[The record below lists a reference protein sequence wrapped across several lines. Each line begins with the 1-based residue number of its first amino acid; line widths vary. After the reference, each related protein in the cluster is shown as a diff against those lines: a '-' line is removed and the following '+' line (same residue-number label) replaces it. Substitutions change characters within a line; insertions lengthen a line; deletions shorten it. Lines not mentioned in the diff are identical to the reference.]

1 MDIRDREG
9 RARGLEIHELRHTAA
24 SLMIDQG
31 ADPKL
36 IQSQLGHSSISI
48 TYDVYGHLFP
58 DRLDELAAK
67 LDELIDRDGPR
78 RNRDVGMGHSL

>member
-1 MDIRDREG
+1 V
-9 RARGLEIHELRHTAA
+9 LST
-24 SLMIDQG
+24 
-31 ADPKL
+31 
-36 IQSQLGHSSISI
+36 

-78 RNRDVGMGHSL
+78 RHLDGGMGLSF